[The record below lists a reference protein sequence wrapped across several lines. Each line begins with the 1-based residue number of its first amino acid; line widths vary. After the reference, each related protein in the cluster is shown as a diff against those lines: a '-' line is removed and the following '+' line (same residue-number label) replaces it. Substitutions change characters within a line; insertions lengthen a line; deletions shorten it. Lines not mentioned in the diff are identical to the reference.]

1 MLKGE
6 KTLKLKKTVSSLVLS
21 AAILGS
27 GATAAFA
34 ATEYVGGGTWN
45 YGTGGG
51 SVWSNYYHGSRVHKS
66 SVIGQY
72 YYSSPWTNPGYTSY
86 ASAPDTAGVDES
98 YWSVK

>member
-1 MLKGE
+1 M
-6 KTLKLKKTVSSLVLS
+6 
-21 AAILGS
+21 LGS

-34 ATEYVGGGTWN
+34 ATQNVGGTWN

-51 SVWSNYYHGSRVHKS
+51 SVWSNYYHGSKVHKS

>member
-34 ATEYVGGGTWN
+34 ATEYVGGE
-45 YGTGGG
+45 
-51 SVWSNYYHGSRVHKS
+51 HGIMEPV
-66 SVIGQY
+66 VVQFGQIITTEAKF
-72 YYSSPWTNPGYTSY
+72 TNLQ
-86 ASAPDTAGVDES
+86 
-98 YWSVK
+98 